1 MLAVISGFY
10 RLLPL
15 RVFTFGL
22 LLFVEHHQVQGVVE
36 VLGHLDDIVTRQS
49 VCTVYGLV
57 LQVGPIYT
65 ILDGVKTEKSTI
77 LVHTDIKH
85 FTSLK
90 SLTHNY

>member
-1 MLAVISGFY
+1 MNPFGVNTEYSELCYWDVCCLLFLGFTVSS
-10 RLLPL
+10 PL

-65 ILDGVKTEKSTI
+65 ILDGETGRSPQ
-77 LVHTDIKH
+77 
-85 FTSLK
+85 S
-90 SLTHNY
+90 